1 MAMAHINQESPAL
14 PSSDTEGSYLS
25 STLDL
30 RQGSAVCEISLV
42 HLPCEL
48 VSEFL
53 RLRSIWLS
61 SDAPHS
67 ART

>member
-1 MAMAHINQESPAL
+1 MAMAHITQASQTL
-14 PSSDTEGSYLS
+14 TLSDADGSYLS

-30 RQGSAVCEISLV
+30 RQGSVVCEISLV
-42 HLPCEL
+42 HLPCDL

>member
-1 MAMAHINQESPAL
+1 MAMAHITQASQTL
-14 PSSDTEGSYLS
+14 TLSDADGSYFS

-30 RQGSAVCEISLV
+30 RQGSVVCEISLV

-53 RLRSIWLS
+53 RLRSIWPS
-61 SDAPHS
+61 SGAPQT
-67 ART
+67 AWA